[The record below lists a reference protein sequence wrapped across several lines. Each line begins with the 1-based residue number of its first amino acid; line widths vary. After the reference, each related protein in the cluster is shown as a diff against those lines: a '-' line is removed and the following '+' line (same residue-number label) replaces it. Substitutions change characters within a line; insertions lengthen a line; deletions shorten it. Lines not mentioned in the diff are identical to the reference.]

1 MRVWKEAAA
10 PQKNEPSSL
19 RGVMCYSMLV
29 SSLMFVFCFC
39 FTSWRSC
46 ASDFGKDFRC
56 IAVHCF
62 SQAAGEV
69 PFFPGTKTTI
79 VQSIILRDCQLLL
92 KFFTFDQLIST
103 FIKRCKEIMVM
114 FEFVGATVVAIIA
127 LYFGGESLVP
137 GAVCLY
143 AAPVDS
149 SGKVMAALKYDEH
162 GR

>member
-1 MRVWKEAAA
+1 M
-10 PQKNEPSSL
+10 
-19 RGVMCYSMLV
+19 
-29 SSLMFVFCFC
+29 
-39 FTSWRSC
+39 
-46 ASDFGKDFRC
+46 
-56 IAVHCF
+56 
-62 SQAAGEV
+62 

-79 VQSIILRDCQLLL
+79 VQSIILRDVVDIFLL
-92 KFFTFDQLIST
+92 FDQLIS
-103 FIKRCKEIMVM
+103 IKRCKEIMVM

>member
-1 MRVWKEAAA
+1 
-10 PQKNEPSSL
+10 
-19 RGVMCYSMLV
+19 
-29 SSLMFVFCFC
+29 
-39 FTSWRSC
+39 
-46 ASDFGKDFRC
+46 
-56 IAVHCF
+56 
-62 SQAAGEV
+62 
-69 PFFPGTKTTI
+69 
-79 VQSIILRDCQLLL
+79 
-92 KFFTFDQLIST
+92 
-103 FIKRCKEIMVM
+103 M